1 MTPGCDRRQNI
12 PARSS
17 LRLLFQKP
25 LCVFARQLLQRGKP
39 HASRTA
45 VATTGGTPATRC
57 LLNGGNPRTALA
69 PQRTGSS
76 LRDPKSYFVKL

>member
-1 MTPGCDRRQNI
+1 MTISSHQVAIADRI
-12 PARSS
+12 SPARSS

-39 HASRTA
+39 
-45 VATTGGTPATRC
+45 
-57 LLNGGNPRTALA
+57 